1 MRLKKLEL
9 YGFKS
14 FAQRTEIVFNQGITG
29 IVGPNGSGKSNI
41 ADAVR
46 WVLGEQSEQQI
57 SKPEVTVVMSCGLGI
72 SRAQPAYQEED

>member
-1 MRLKKLEL
+1 MSKLLWKE
-9 YGFKS
+9 K
-14 FAQRTEIVFNQGITG
+14 TM
-29 IVGPNGSGKSNI
+29 
-41 ADAVR
+41 